1 MKIKSN
7 FTNVEMNKN
16 YLTDKAKVEFYLSNG
31 IREKSLQVLQYSI
44 YSFNSNDADKLL
56 LRINRLSFVKSVES
70 IRLGD
75 IYLTNVKTLP
85 FPATLKRLLKRS
97 KKIYQ
102 IAARNF
108 STYSNWEIV
117 IDINTS
123 PEFGIRKK
131 ILDPVSLINYIRD
144 KISYILTSVKLRSK
158 LNVR

>member
-85 FPATLKRLLKRS
+85 FPATLNRLLKRS
-97 KKIYQ
+97 KKFYQ
-102 IAARNF
+102 IAARNS